1 MDCLNII
8 INLLEAA
15 RQLPE
20 QTGVDSLYLALTGLL
35 LVLIG
40 ASILI
45 TLLVWLRYLAGGVLV
60 VVTIM
65 GFNDWRRRVHLVEK
79 ESDTGSNG

>member
-1 MDCLNII
+1 MECLNII

-20 QTGVDSLYLALTGLL
+20 RTGVDSFYLLLGGLV

-45 TLLVWLRYLAGGVLV
+45 TLLVWLRYVAGGVLII
-60 VVTIM
+60 VTIT
-65 GFNDWRRRVHLVEK
+65 GFTHWRRQVCVNEER
-79 ESDTGSNG
+79 SGIRNNG